1 MTRQGAASG
10 TAMHDQHATLCPARS
25 AHPGRRA
32 TTQKLG
38 GIMSIRSRLTRR
50 AHVTLIGVTAGGV
63 AAAIAVVPSLAD
75 SAPSAPATAA
85 AQKDGGYGPEPEADS
100 KRVTQ
105 PGETSTMAT
114 AALSRDAMINR
125 ARTWLTANNGRPVP
139 YSMER
144 NWKDGYRQDCSG
156 YVSMALGLGKPGLN
170 TVGLA
175 DAGNGVTKRLSST
188 SQLKKGDLLIDYS
201 TTDGDFRHVVIFEKW
216 ANTSHSAYWA
226 YEQRGTY
233 GTTHRQLKY
242 GIGSDNYDPFRPV
255 KLSGGGGGGELPS
268 PSVSWPVLQSGSK
281 GADVRSA
288 QQLLT
293 ARGYTVDADG
303 IFGAKTRSAVI
314 RFQKSRS
321 LAADGVIGPNTWS
334 KLVTT
339 VKSGSSGQA
348 VKAAQ
353 TQLKVYGYGLT
364 VDGRFGSKTKSAT
377 VAFQKNHRLQVDGI
391 IGPNTWRT
399 LLGAR

>member
-1 MTRQGAASG
+1 
-10 TAMHDQHATLCPARS
+10 
-25 AHPGRRA
+25 
-32 TTQKLG
+32 
-38 GIMSIRSRLTRR
+38 MSLRNRLTRR
-50 AHVTLIGVTAGGV
+50 AQVALIGVAAGGV
-63 AAAIAVVPSLAD
+63 AAAIVVVPSLAD
-75 SAPSAPATAA
+75 SGSSEPATVA
-85 AQKDGGYGPEPEADS
+85 AQKDADYGPEPEADS
-100 KRVTQ
+100 KLVTQ
-105 PGETSTMAT
+105 AGGLTTMAT
-114 AALSRDAMINR
+114 ATLSRDTMINR
-125 ARTWLTANNGRPVP
+125 ARTWLTANNGGPVP

-156 YVSMALGLGKPGLN
+156 FVSMALGLGKPGLN

-175 DAGNGVTKRLSST
+175 DSRNGVTTRLSSV

-201 TTDGDFRHVVIFEKW
+201 TGDGDFRHVVIFEKW

-255 KLSGGGGGGELPS
+255 KLGGGGGGGQVPA
-268 PSVSWPVLQSGSK
+268 PAPGVSWPVLQNGSK

-293 ARGYTVDADG
+293 ARGYAVGADG
-303 IFGAKTRSAVI
+303 VFGPATRAAVI
-314 RFQKSRS
+314 KFQKSRS

-334 KLVTT
+334 KLIRT
-339 VKSGSSGQA
+339 VQSGSSGQA

-364 VDGRFGSKTKSAT
+364 VDGAFGAKTKSAT
-377 VAFQKNHRLQVDGI
+377 VAFQKNHKLSADGV
-391 IGPNTWRT
+391 IGPNTWRA
-399 LLGAR
+399 LLGTR

>member
-1 MTRQGAASG
+1 
-10 TAMHDQHATLCPARS
+10 
-25 AHPGRRA
+25 
-32 TTQKLG
+32 
-38 GIMSIRSRLTRR
+38 MSLSSRLTRR
-50 AHVTLIGVTAGGV
+50 AQVTLIGVAAGGV
-63 AAAIAVVPSLAD
+63 AVAIAVVPSLAD
-75 SAPSAPATAA
+75 SGPSEPTTAA
-85 AQKDGGYGPEPEADS
+85 AQEATDYGPEPEADS
-100 KRVTQ
+100 RLVTQ
-105 PGETSTMAT
+105 VSEMSTMAT
-114 AALSRDAMINR
+114 ATLSRDTMINR
-125 ARTWLTANNGRPVP
+125 ARTWLTANNGGPVP

-156 YVSMALGLGKPGLN
+156 FVSMALGLGKPGLN

-175 DAGNGVTKRLSST
+175 DSRNGVTTRLSST
-188 SQLKKGDLLIDYS
+188 SQLQTGDLLIDYS

-255 KLSGGGGGGELPS
+255 KLGGGGGGGQLPS
-268 PSVSWPVLQSGSK
+268 PGVSWPILQSGSK

-293 ARGYTVDADG
+293 ARGYTVESDG

-334 KLVTT
+334 KLIST
-339 VKSGSSGQA
+339 VQYGTSGQA

-353 TQLKVYGYGLT
+353 TQLNVYGYGLT
-364 VDGRFGSKTKSAT
+364 VDGGFGSKTKSAAI
-377 VAFQKNHRLQVDGI
+377 AFQKNHRLQVDGV
-391 IGPNTWRT
+391 IGPETWRA
-399 LLGAR
+399 LLGTR

>member
-1 MTRQGAASG
+1 
-10 TAMHDQHATLCPARS
+10 
-25 AHPGRRA
+25 
-32 TTQKLG
+32 
-38 GIMSIRSRLTRR
+38 MSLRSRLTRR
-50 AHVTLIGVTAGGV
+50 AQVTVIGVAAGGV

-75 SAPSAPATAA
+75 SGSSEPATAA
-85 AQKDGGYGPEPEADS
+85 AQKETSYGPEPEADS
-100 KRVTQ
+100 KLVTKVS
-105 PGETSTMAT
+105 ELSTKAT
-114 AALSRDAMINR
+114 ATLSRDTMINR
-125 ARTWLTANNGRPVP
+125 ARTWLTANNGGPVP

-175 DAGNGVTKRLSST
+175 DSQSGVTKRLSGM

-255 KLSGGGGGGELPS
+255 KLGGGGGDGGGQVPS
-268 PSVSWPVLQSGSK
+268 PGVSWPILQSGSK

-293 ARGYTVDADG
+293 ARGYTVEADG
-303 IFGAKTRSAVI
+303 VFGPKSRSAVI

-321 LAADGVIGPNTWS
+321 LAADGVIGANTWS
-334 KLVTT
+334 KLIKT
-339 VKSGSSGQA
+339 VQSGSSGQT

-353 TQLKVYGYGLT
+353 TQLKVYGYNLA
-364 VDGRFGSKTKSAT
+364 VDGRFGSKTKSAAT
-377 VAFQKNHRLQVDGI
+377 AFQKSHHLQVDGV
-391 IGPNTWRT
+391 IGPNTWRA
-399 LLGAR
+399 LLGTR